1 MGLKYS
7 VNYVVKRFAVI
18 PGFAVPFREQRQ
30 SRFGLILKDPRIFR
44 MVTEHWLQ
52 VTSCITPN

>member
-30 SRFGLILKDPRIFR
+30 SRFGLILKGARVFTMIS
-44 MVTEHWLQ
+44 EHWLQ
-52 VTSCITPN
+52 L

>member
-18 PGFAVPFREQRQ
+18 QALLCHLE
-30 SRFGLILKDPRIFR
+30 SRGKVDLA
-44 MVTEHWLQ
+44 
-52 VTSCITPN
+52 